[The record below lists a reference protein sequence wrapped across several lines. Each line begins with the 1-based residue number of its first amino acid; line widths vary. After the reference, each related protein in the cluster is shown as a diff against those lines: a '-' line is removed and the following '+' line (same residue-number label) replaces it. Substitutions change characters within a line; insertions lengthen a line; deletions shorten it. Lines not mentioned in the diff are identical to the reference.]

1 MITRES
7 LGWNKHFADVF
18 KAFEGRDLI
27 PGRVALQ
34 HRTHYSVLS
43 EIGELRSEVT
53 GKMEYLA
60 SGPQDL
66 PAVGD
71 WVVLHPRPEESAA
84 TIVELLPR
92 KTKFSRKVAGRKSEE
107 QVVAANVDVVFIVS
121 GLDHDFNPRRIERY
135 LVLARQSGADA
146 VVLLNK
152 ADLRD
157 DSEKIRKEITAI
169 AGNIPVVMTSALRDE
184 GLEVIATS
192 LQNGRTGALLGSS
205 GVGKTTIINHLLG
218 SDRKTAEVRENDSR
232 GRHTTT
238 VRELIQLP
246 SGGLLI
252 DTPGMRE
259 LQLWGDMESV
269 NETFEDIEA
278 LEQKCKFRDCSH
290 DTEPGCEVRAAL
302 EQGTLTPER
311 YESYLKLL
319 RELAYQNRKNNEAEQ
334 RKEKERL
341 KKRTMQYRKQ
351 TKGRTKRS

>member
-1 MITRES
+1 
-7 LGWNKHFADVF
+7 
-18 KAFEGRDLI
+18 
-27 PGRVALQ
+27 
-34 HRTHYSVLS
+34 
-43 EIGELRSEVT
+43 
-53 GKMEYLA
+53 
-60 SGPQDL
+60 
-66 PAVGD
+66 
-71 WVVLHPRPEESAA
+71 VVLHPRPEESAA

-152 ADLRD
+152 ADLRN
-157 DSEKIRKEITAI
+157 DSESIRKEIAVI
-169 AGNIPVVMTSALRDE
+169 AGDIPVVMTSALKDE
-184 GLEVIATS
+184 GLEVIANH
-192 LQNGRTGALLGSS
+192 LQSGRTGALLGSS

-218 SDRKTAEVRENDSR
+218 SARKTAEVRENDSR

-238 VRELIQLP
+238 VRELILLP

-259 LQLWGDMESV
+259 LQLWGDLESV

-278 LEQKCKFRDCSH
+278 LEQQCKFRDCSH

-351 TKGRTKRS
+351 TKGRQKRS